1 MTGVDF
7 SVFVDKKVLG
17 DERLVLKDGGV
28 RSIPER
34 ENRSVIEMS
43 DSLML
48 STAILVSNQVG
59 HVLATYHVTAVG
71 HGVKFQCKN
80 SIEKH

>member
-17 DERLVLKDGGV
+17 DERPVLKNGAV

-34 ENRSVIEMS
+34 ENRGVIEMS

-48 STAILVSNQVG
+48 SNRDFGQQPHKPYISDLPCHRRWSW
-59 HVLATYHVTAVG
+59 
-71 HGVKFQCKN
+71 C
-80 SIEKH
+80 